1 MSDRELLEEYV
12 CVQRDADQTRIMV
25 REIHWDGPHTP
36 VSTWVTGLEL
46 PTTATEAE
54 VNAASANVL
63 DDVRYFRVCQEYEQ
77 RNSVGW
83 MDDDRI
89 CQGCAASNHGVVY

>member
-1 MSDRELLEEYV
+1 VIENFSKNMFACSAMR
-12 CVQRDADQTRIMV
+12 TRPESWSV
-25 REIHWDGPHTP
+25 KFTGTARTLRSPPG
-36 VSTWVTGLEL
+36 VTGLEL
-46 PTTATEAE
+46 SATATEAE

-63 DDVRYFRVCQEYEQ
+63 DDVRYFRVCQECEQ